1 MGVNNYTAL
10 STLNNQAVITKYSND
25 LRRQAILRDIYTNV
39 RGEDIIYQGQRLTI
53 PNGIYTKMKSSD
65 VSGAN
70 NVRVILKVPVNANI
84 LTANTVAL
92 GAEVA
97 PIIRSGTL
105 YRNNYRFVVQ
115 APPGYGEN
123 RLDAQPYGLYEEHV
137 RDLAPHAA
145 AEEGLEIRMALVET
159 YGWNLRFGSTI
170 AVCPAQFNRN
180 TFVAGLAVNQ
190 QPVFHPTWQT
200 YTNRIGQAIDLAAGG
215 DGTGSSNW
223 RQRVTEML
231 SGNTLDSLMRW
242 ALRRRMTPLTI
253 DGRSAFVLT
262 ISQLQAQRFSD
273 PSVADSMGARWTVQN
288 NLSEKTQNWYGIIGK
303 YVSATGADI
312 YCVVDERLPTIWPTG
327 SALPFGLAAGYV
339 WPTDNDLRN
348 LEQETVRDACILH
361 GKGALVNLEP
371 ERMHM
376 IHQDW
381 DYDVRNGAGY
391 AGNRGIQQLQFD
403 TSPADATGASRL
415 YFGSAIVICSRAEP

>member
-1 MGVNNYTAL
+1 MGVNNYTGL
-10 STLNNQAVITKYSND
+10 TNLNQQAVITKYSND

-39 RGEDIIYQGQRLTI
+39 RGEDIIYKGQRLDI
-53 PNGIYTKMKSSD
+53 PNGIYTKMKASD
-65 VSGAN
+65 TSGAN

-92 GAEVA
+92 GAEIA
-97 PIIRSGTL
+97 PVIRSGTL

-115 APPGYGEN
+115 ALPGYGEN

-159 YGWNLRFGSTI
+159 FGWNLRFGSTI
-170 AVCPAQFNRN
+170 AVCPQQFNRN
-180 TFVAGLAVNQ
+180 CFVAGLAVNQ

-200 YTNRIGQAIDLAAGG
+200 YANRIGQAIDRAAGG
-215 DGTGSSNW
+215 TGAGTSNW
-223 RQRVTEML
+223 IQRVTEML
-231 SGNTLDSLMRW
+231 NGNTIDSLMRW

-253 DGRSAFVLT
+253 GGRSAFVMT

-273 PSVADSMGARWTVQN
+273 PAVADSMGTRWTAQN
-288 NLSEKTQNWYGIIGK
+288 RLAEHIQNWYGIIGK
-303 YVSATGADI
+303 YVSATGADV
-312 YCVVDERLPTIWPTG
+312 YFVVDERLPTIWPTG
-327 SALPFGLAAGYV
+327 SALPFGLAVGYV

-348 LEQETVRDACILH
+348 LEQEDVRDVCILH

-415 YFGSAIVICSRAEP
+415 YFGSAIVVCSRAEP

>member
-1 MGVNNYTAL
+1 MGVNNYNNL
-10 STLNNQAVITKYSND
+10 GTLNPQALITKYSND

-39 RGEDIIYQGQRLTI
+39 RGEDIIYQGQRLSI
-53 PNGIYTKMKSSD
+53 PNGIYTKMKASD
-65 VSGAN
+65 TSGAN

-97 PIIRSGTL
+97 PVIRSGTL

-170 AVCPAQFNRN
+170 AVCPQQFNRN
-180 TFVAGLAVNQ
+180 CFVAGLPVNQ

-200 YTNRIGQAIDLAAGG
+200 YTNRIGQAIDRAAGG
-215 DGTGSSNW
+215 NGQGSSNW
-223 RQRVTEML
+223 QQRVTEML
-231 SGNTLDSLMRW
+231 NGNALDSLMRW

-253 DGRSAFVLT
+253 GSRSAFVLT

-273 PSVADSMGARWTVQN
+273 PSVADSMGARWTPQN
-288 NLSEKTQNWYGIIGK
+288 RLQEHVQNWYGIIGK

-312 YCVVDERLPTIWPTG
+312 YCVVDERLPTLWPTG
-327 SALPFGLAAGYV
+327 SALPFGLSAGYV
-339 WPTDNDLRN
+339 WPTDSDLRN
-348 LEQETVRDACILH
+348 LEQDNVRDACILH

-376 IHQDW
+376 IGQDW
-381 DYDVRNGAGY
+381 DYDIRNGAGY

-415 YFGSAIVICSRAEP
+415 YFGSAIVVCSRAEP

>member
-1 MGVNNYTAL
+1 MGVQNYNGL
-10 STLNNQAVITKYSND
+10 VTLNPQAVITKYSND

-39 RGEDIIYQGQRLTI
+39 RGEDIIYQGQRLSI
-53 PNGIYTKMKSSD
+53 PNGIYTKMKASD

-70 NVRVILKVPVNANI
+70 NVRVILKIPVNANI

-97 PIIRSGTL
+97 PVIRSGTL

-115 APPGYGEN
+115 APPGYGEH

-170 AVCPAQFNRN
+170 AVCPQQFNRN
-180 TFVAGLAVNQ
+180 FFVSGLSVNQ

-200 YTNRIGQAIDLAAGG
+200 YTNRICQAIDLAAGG
-215 DGTGSSNW
+215 DGLGSSNW
-223 RQRVTEML
+223 QQRVTEML
-231 SGNTLDSLMRW
+231 NGNTLDSLMRW

-273 PSVADSMGARWTVQN
+273 PSVADSMGARWTAQN
-288 NLSEKTQNWYGIIGK
+288 NLTEHIQNWYGVIGK

-312 YCVVDERLPTIWPTG
+312 YCVVDERLPTLWPTG

-348 LEQETVRDACILH
+348 LAQDNVRDACILH

-415 YFGSAIVICSRAEP
+415 YFGSAVVVCSRAEP

>member
-1 MGVNNYTAL
+1 MGINNYTGL
-10 STLNNQAVITKYSND
+10 TNLNRQAVITKYSND

-39 RGEDIIYQGQRLTI
+39 RGEDIIYQGQRLSI

-84 LTANTVAL
+84 LGGNAVAL
-92 GAEVA
+92 GTEIA

-115 APPGYGEN
+115 APPGYGES
-123 RLDAQPYGLYEEHV
+123 RLDAEPYGLYEEHV

-159 YGWNLRFGSTI
+159 FGWNLRFGSTVT
-170 AVCPAQFNRN
+170 VCPAQFNRN
-180 TFVAGLAVNQ
+180 TFVAGLPVNQ

-200 YTNRIGQAIDLAAGG
+200 YTNRICQGIDLAAGG

-223 RQRVTEML
+223 TQRITEML
-231 SGNTLDSLMRW
+231 NGNTLDSLMRW

-253 DGRSAFVLT
+253 GGRSAFVLT

-273 PSVADSMGARWTVQN
+273 PAVADSMGSRWVPQN
-288 NLSEKTQNWYGIIGK
+288 RLSEHTQNWYGVIGK
-303 YVSATGADI
+303 YVSATGADV
-312 YCVVDERLPTIWPTG
+312 YCVVDERLPTLWPTG
-327 SALPFGLAAGYV
+327 SAAPFGLATGYV

-348 LEQETVRDACILH
+348 LEEDNIRDACILH

-381 DYDVRNGAGY
+381 DYDLRNGAGY

-403 TSPADATGASRL
+403 TSPADPTGASRQ